1 VTRFHPLRLL
11 RRTLLL
17 LGLPAVLF
25 AAWWIASADST
36 SFFFPPLQRILT
48 VFGDTWTADRW
59 RDDVFPSVGRL
70 AAGYGLAC
78 AVGIGVGVLIGR
90 LKWLRDLTEPILE
103 FLRAIPPPVLVPV
116 IMLFAGIGDGMK
128 ITVIVFGCVWPVL
141 LNTVQGVRAVD
152 AVQTDTAAVY
162 RFSRLTQFTRV
173 VLPAASPQ
181 IVTGMRQS
189 LSLGVILMVISEM
202 FAASSG
208 LGYAIVDFQTSYRI
222 PAMWSGV
229 LLLGLLGVALAL
241 LFHLFDRSVLHW
253 YHRMRR

>member
-1 VTRFHPLRLL
+1 MTRFLRNA
-11 RRTLLL
+11 LLL
-17 LGLPAVLF
+17 FGLPAVLF
-25 AAWWIASADST
+25 GAWWFASADST
-36 SFFFPPLQRILT
+36 SFYFPPLERIL
-48 VFGDTWTADRW
+48 VEFGETWTADRW
-59 RDDVFPSVGRL
+59 RADVLPSIGRL
-70 AAGYGLAC
+70 AAGYTLSC
-78 AVGIGVGVLIGR
+78 LLGIGLGVLIGR
-90 LKWLRDLTEPILE
+90 LRWLRDLTEPLLE

-128 ITVIVFGCVWPVL
+128 IVVIVSGCVWPIL
-141 LNTVQGVRAVD
+141 LNTVQGVRGID

-162 RFSRLTQFTRV
+162 RFSRWDRFWRLL
-173 VLPAASPQ
+173 LPAASPQ

-189 LSLGVILMVISEM
+189 LSIGVILMVISEM
-202 FAASSG
+202 FAATSG

-241 LFHLFDRSVLHW
+241 LFHLFDRSALHW